1 MTRLER
7 NALESELC
15 AEKGRSETHETYFKG
30 RPNIVGDF
38 AGRTSG
44 TMSVGDWLRRRPDD
58 LLERPSKAAGGR
70 RGGRR
75 GLGVVVPEILGD
87 EGTER
92 IDGYALWYISF
103 EEDTAE

>member
-7 NALESELC
+7 DGLEEGLC
-15 AEKGRSETHETYFKG
+15 RAKETHETYFKG
-30 RPNIVGDF
+30 RPHIVGGL
-38 AGRTSG
+38 ARRTSG
-44 TMSVGDWLRRRPDD
+44 TTSVGDWLRRRPED

-70 RGGRR
+70 RGGIR
-75 GLGVVVPEILGD
+75 GLGVVVAEILGD

-103 EEDTAE
+103 EGEGTAE